1 MRLGSAFFGML
12 AELDMTVLASKI
24 LTFLLNKDDLELN
37 NNSFTVSKEAKL
49 HIYENLSNIKEE
61 YRYSDLILALTAFS
75 KENKNSMFY
84 RIIERIE
91 GELKQKVSSMRV
103 RDALLLLNAYSYS
116 SRFHPGAF
124 LFYFSIFVFLFFS
137 SLSLSVSLSISIS
150 LSLSLSLYFSLI
162 YIPAYLCPSRSLFL
176 SVSLSLYLSFFL
188 FFSLLLSFQSY
199 IYRFLIQIL
208 FFLLS

>member
-1 MRLGSAFFGML
+1 ML

-116 SRFHPGAF
+116 SRFHPGVF
-124 LFYFSIFVFLFFS
+124 LFYFSIFVFLFFFS
-137 SLSLSVSLSISIS
+137 LSLFLFLSLYFYFSLSISLSYIYPCLSLSLSVSIS
-150 LSLSLSLYFSLI
+150 LSS
-162 YIPAYLCPSRSLFL
+162 
-176 SVSLSLYLSFFL
+176 SFF
-188 FFSLLLSFQSY
+188 SLLSFQSY
-199 IYRFLIQIL
+199 IYRFLKQIL